1 MKINNKL
8 RTTFVNYITLI
19 LSIFLILIIIFK
31 ETINQSFNLNPDFL
45 IIISLLII
53 GGYNLKIILEHY

>member
-53 GGYNLKIILEHY
+53 GGYNLKIILEYY